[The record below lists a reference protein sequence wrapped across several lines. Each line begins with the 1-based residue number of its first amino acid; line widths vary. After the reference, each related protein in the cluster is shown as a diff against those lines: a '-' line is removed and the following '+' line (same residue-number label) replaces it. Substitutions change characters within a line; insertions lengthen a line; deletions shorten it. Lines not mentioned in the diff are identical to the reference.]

1 MTFGPSVTRLP
12 VDIPIV
18 DDSVVEAIED
28 FFASLSL
35 VTPGANV
42 TIDPGVTEIRIDD
55 DDSEF

>member
-1 MTFGPSVTRLP
+1 M
-12 VDIPIV
+12 
-18 DDSVVEAIED
+18 DDSVVESLED

-42 TIDPGVTEIRIDD
+42 AIGPEVTEIRIDD

>member
-1 MTFGPSVTRLP
+1 MTFGPGVTRLP
-12 VDIPIV
+12 VDILIV
-18 DDSVVEAIED
+18 DDSVVESLED

-42 TIDPGVTEIRIDD
+42 AIGPEVTEIRIDD